1 MGICPRKPA
10 TPRSEVK
17 RKEEDEEEEKKEQ
30 EKEEEEAEEASQINT
45 SYLYLGEDRVDE

>member
-17 RKEEDEEEEKKEQ
+17 RKEEDEEEETKEQ
-30 EKEEEEAEEASQINT
+30 EKEEEAEEASQIST
-45 SYLYLGEDRVDE
+45 SYLYLSEDRVDE